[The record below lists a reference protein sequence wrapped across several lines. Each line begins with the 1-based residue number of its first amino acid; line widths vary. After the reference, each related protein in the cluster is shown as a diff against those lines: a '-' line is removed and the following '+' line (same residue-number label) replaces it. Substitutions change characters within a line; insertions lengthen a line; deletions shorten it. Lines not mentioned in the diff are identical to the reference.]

1 MESLG
6 PKLFVLISFLLLFA
20 FALRRDRVYIVP
32 FILLFYSNINGLL
45 GWEDFAL
52 KGFIKFQ
59 DYGLMITLF
68 LLGLH
73 ILHQSFDR
81 HEPDYVKVARR
92 TVLYNAINF
101 FWINYLVLF
110 AFAVVLQGAVWP
122 IKMGRTFFY
131 GLVIYV
137 AYREIM
143 VDPLAKLERLFR
155 FMMWLTLFFGS
166 LYIFYNLSGFEI
178 YPKGEHEVFKTGHL
192 NEEDVRRNF
201 SGFPTFAHF
210 FLFYFVDRILRNEG
224 SRLFNV
230 AGASIL
236 AACVMLVL
244 TRYTLVITLAI
255 TLFLILYR
263 KQDIRTVGRL
273 AAAAV
278 AFAVLLPLIGFFT
291 ETYYTALLSRFD
303 EFSGSGVLGSSSA
316 QVRLTEFKQIFSNV
330 MDFNPFFGFG
340 FTVPWGFGYK
350 TNVYHA
356 GSADNGYANILGI
369 SGFLGLMLFFVL
381 IGSWIIVNRRLRA
394 LEAENLSRVTFAFI
408 FFVLAGMMN
417 DAHASYMHYFGIFM
431 VYDLFA
437 YAYLKHQLIRK
448 PIPEQRQGAET
459 APMQTGESRSVA

>member
-45 GWEDFAL
+45 GWEDFAF

-59 DYGLMITLF
+59 DYGLMITLAI
-68 LLGLH
+68 LALH
-73 ILHQSFDR
+73 ILSFDH
-81 HEPDYVKVARR
+81 HEPDYMKVARR
-92 TVLYNAINF
+92 TVLYNTINF
-101 FWINYLVLF
+101 VWINYLVLLV
-110 AFAVVLQGAVWP
+110 FAVVLQGPVWP
-122 IKMGRTFFY
+122 IKMARTFFY

-155 FMMWLTLFFGS
+155 FMMWMTLFFGC
-166 LYIFYNLSGFEI
+166 LYIVYNLSGWEI
-178 YPKGEHEVFKTGHL
+178 YPKGEHEVFKTGYLH
-192 NEEDVRRNF
+192 EEDVRRNF

-236 AACVMLVL
+236 AACVVLVL
-244 TRYTLVITLAI
+244 TRYTLVITVAM

-278 AFAVLLPLIGFFT
+278 AFAVLLPLIGLFA
-291 ETYYTALLSRFD
+291 ETYYTTLLGRFD

-316 QVRLTEFKQIFSNV
+316 RVRLAEFKQIFSNV

-356 GSADNGYANILGI
+356 GSADNGYANILGV
-369 SGFLGLMLFFVL
+369 SGFLGLVLFFVL
-381 IGSWIIVNRRLRA
+381 IASWIVVNRRLRA

-431 VYDLFA
+431 AYDLFA
-437 YAYLKHQLIRK
+437 YAYLKHQLTLK
-448 PIPEQRQGAET
+448 PMPERRQDAGT
-459 APMQTGESRSVA
+459 APMPTGEARSLA

>member
-20 FALRRDRVYIVP
+20 FALRKDRVYIVP

-45 GWEDFAL
+45 GWEDFAF

-59 DYGLMITLF
+59 DYGLLITLVV
-68 LLGLH
+68 LALH
-73 ILHQSFDR
+73 IMSFNR

-110 AFAVVLQGAVWP
+110 VFAVVLQGPVWP
-122 IKMGRTFFY
+122 VKMARTFFY

-143 VDPLAKLERLFR
+143 VDPLAKLQRLFR
-155 FMMWLTLFFGS
+155 FMMWATLFFGS
-166 LYIFYNLSGFEI
+166 LYIFYNVSGLEI
-178 YPKGEHEVFKTGHL
+178 YPKGEHEVFKTGYL
-192 NEEDVRRNF
+192 QEADVRRNF

-210 FLFYFVDRILRNEG
+210 FLFYFVDRLLRNEG

-230 AGASIL
+230 VGASIL

-244 TRYTLVITLAI
+244 TRYTLVITIAV

-278 AFAVLLPLIGFFT
+278 AFAILLPLIGLFT
-291 ETYYTALLSRFD
+291 ETYYTTLLSRFD
-303 EFSGSGVLGSSSA
+303 EFSSTGVLGSSSA
-316 QVRLTEFKQIFSNV
+316 HVRLDEFKQILSNV
-330 MDFNPFFGFG
+330 IDFNPFFGFG
-340 FTVPWGFGYK
+340 FTVPWGFGYP

-381 IGSWIIVNRRLRA
+381 MASWIVVNRRLRA

-417 DAHASYMHYFGIFM
+417 DAHAGYMHYFGIFM
-431 VYDLFA
+431 AYDLFA
-437 YAYLKHQLIRK
+437 YAYLKHNSTME
-448 PIPEQRQGAET
+448 PIPEPHRVET
-459 APMQTGESRSVA
+459 VPMQVGDARSAP